1 MVSDVPPPTAQRDNV
16 CSMVR
21 LGTETKVRPSLE
33 TLATYVKELLNSES
47 NNCMEIRSTN
57 PIHPIGSSLKKQKPC
72 TKV

>member
-1 MVSDVPPPTAQRDNV
+1 MVSGVPPPTTQRDNV

-47 NNCMEIRSTN
+47 NSCMETWYILTLN
-57 PIHPIGSSLKKQKPC
+57 TL
-72 TKV
+72 